1 MSATITTIRKLC
13 SDAGMS
19 VAEVEGA
26 ILAVSGFYDA
36 DLQISAAQALAD
48 ARQRDRTAAE
58 R

>member
-1 MSATITTIRKLC
+1 MSTTITTIRKLC

-19 VAEVEGA
+19 AAEVEGA

-48 ARQRDRTAAE
+48 ARRRDRTTAE